1 LEACDAIAVPV
12 DGFVERM
19 RILNVTDSLPNLRAL
34 EMTRD
39 DDGTYISY
47 AVGSS
52 TNQPPSSIPFFGPV
66 DMVFMDLPPLSTTD
80 DDAGFYAA
88 SRPLMRDGAF
98 RGAIFLR
105 STDGGG
111 NYATVGSV
119 DLPAPMGRLIEGIP
133 PGPTTIFDES
143 SEILV
148 EMDYGELESRTE
160 MDVLGGANSAAV
172 GADGRWMIVQFKD
185 AENVAGR
192 IWRLTGLLQG
202 RRATEN
208 FVGTTLLGDRFVMIS
223 TGAVARIS
231 MAVVDIARPLPYKAV
246 PIGQS
251 AEGIDPSNFRGRGV
265 ALKPFSPTHIE
276 GERDD
281 DGVLTITWVRR
292 DRLATDVV
300 IPMSEEVLDFEVDI
314 LDGGDVVRTISVSEE
329 SAIYSDAQ
337 QITDFGSVQSAITVR
352 IYQISVTVGRGTAA
366 EATL

>member
-1 LEACDAIAVPV
+1 
-12 DGFVERM
+12 
-19 RILNVTDSLPNLRAL
+19 
-34 EMTRD
+34 
-39 DDGTYISY
+39 
-47 AVGSS
+47 
-52 TNQPPSSIPFFGPV
+52 
-66 DMVFMDLPPLSTTD
+66 
-80 DDAGFYAA
+80 
-88 SRPLMRDGAF
+88 
-98 RGAIFLR
+98 
-105 STDGGG
+105 
-111 NYATVGSV
+111 
-119 DLPAPMGRLIEGIP
+119 
-133 PGPTTIFDES
+133 
-143 SEILV
+143 
-148 EMDYGELESRTE
+148 
-160 MDVLGGANSAAV
+160 
-172 GADGRWMIVQFKD
+172 
-185 AENVAGR
+185 
-192 IWRLTGLLQG
+192 
-202 RRATEN
+202 
-208 FVGTTLLGDRFVMIS
+208 MIS